1 MITHYNVNNSDLKE
15 ISKICA
21 QNNIA
26 LIEDCAISIGSKLN
40 DDYVGK
46 IGDFAIFSFG
56 FYKFVNV
63 LSGGMVISKNNEF
76 YEYLIETEK
85 NWREI
90 KFYNLYKLIIKNFL
104 IRFLSTKIIFNL
116 IFPIIKIAY
125 KFNLNSITKF
135 FINDPKPHIKN
146 NFPKEYKFRLSK
158 IQIYDIIFQL
168 DELENQRIV
177 RQKNY
182 LSYSRNI
189 KNTEVVFFHNEID
202 LLCKNAYL
210 NFPILVKNKTN
221 FINYMLKNG
230 IDLSPQFY
238 RSVNQLS
245 IFSDFSDFTKE
256 TNVSV
261 KKLVTLPTYPGINQ
275 KYILKVIEVI
285 NRYKP

>member
-1 MITHYNVNNSDLKE
+1 MK
-15 ISKICA
+15 
-21 QNNIA
+21 
-26 LIEDCAISIGSKLN
+26 
-40 DDYVGK
+40 
-46 IGDFAIFSFG
+46 
-56 FYKFVNV
+56 
-63 LSGGMVISKNNEF
+63 
-76 YEYLIETEK
+76 
-85 NWREI
+85 
-90 KFYNLYKLIIKNFL
+90 IKNSKTKKLPL
-104 IRFLSTKIIFNL
+104 ILK
-116 IFPIIKIAY
+116 KY
-125 KFNLNSITKF
+125 KKL
-135 FINDPKPHIKN
+135 
-146 NFPKEYKFRLSK
+146 
-158 IQIYDIIFQL
+158 
-168 DELENQRIV
+168 
-177 RQKNY
+177 
-182 LSYSRNI
+182 
-189 KNTEVVFFHNEID
+189 EVVFFHNEID